1 MKINDILEWNRKAI
15 NMRKYFGCSDSGFID
30 IERVVESQEDIT
42 LIFCEFSDDISGL
55 SIKDVNNKIIAIN
68 SRLSKGRQRFTIAHE
83 LCHLYFH
90 DNSCYVSFRNISQ
103 VKLTKE
109 EYEADLFATYFLAP
123 YNDFKD
129 ACEKYLSIFNKQETI
144 VYLEHFFGL
153 SHIATLTRMRQVGYL
168 SSKEYEVFAMEKPS
182 RLSAYYGLSNHLFL
196 PSNINQTS
204 GKYIRKVNKLYQNNK
219 ISTGKYEE
227 LLLDAFRD
235 DLVYGDY
242 IDGGI
247 D

>member
-1 MKINDILEWNRKAI
+1 MK
-15 NMRKYFGCSDSGFID
+15 
-30 IERVVESQEDIT
+30 
-42 LIFCEFSDDISGL
+42 
-55 SIKDVNNKIIAIN
+55 
-68 SRLSKGRQRFTIAHE
+68 
-83 LCHLYFH
+83 
-90 DNSCYVSFRNISQ
+90 
-103 VKLTKE
+103 
-109 EYEADLFATYFLAP
+109 
-123 YNDFKD
+123 
-129 ACEKYLSIFNKQETI
+129 
-144 VYLEHFFGL
+144 
-153 SHIATLTRMRQVGYL
+153 QVGYL
-168 SSKEYEVFAMEKPS
+168 SSKEYDVFAMEKPS

>member
-1 MKINDILEWNRKAI
+1 MKINDILDWNRKAI

-109 EYEADLFATYFLAP
+109 EYE
-123 YNDFKD
+123 
-129 ACEKYLSIFNKQETI
+129 
-144 VYLEHFFGL
+144 
-153 SHIATLTRMRQVGYL
+153 
-168 SSKEYEVFAMEKPS
+168 EY
-182 RLSAYYGLSNHLFL
+182 H
-196 PSNINQTS
+196 
-204 GKYIRKVNKLYQNNK
+204 
-219 ISTGKYEE
+219 
-227 LLLDAFRD
+227 
-235 DLVYGDY
+235 
-242 IDGGI
+242 
-247 D
+247 